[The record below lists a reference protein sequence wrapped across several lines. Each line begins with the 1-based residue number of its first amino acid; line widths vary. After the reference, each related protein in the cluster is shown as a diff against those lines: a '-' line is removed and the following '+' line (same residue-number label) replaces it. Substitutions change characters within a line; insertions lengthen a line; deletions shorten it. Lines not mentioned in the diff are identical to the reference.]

1 MKEALLRKDGSKAE
15 VARGAHTPQVW
26 RGVS

>member
-1 MKEALLRKDGSKAE
+1 MKEVLLRKDGSKAE
-15 VARGAHTPQVW
+15 VARGAHTSKVW